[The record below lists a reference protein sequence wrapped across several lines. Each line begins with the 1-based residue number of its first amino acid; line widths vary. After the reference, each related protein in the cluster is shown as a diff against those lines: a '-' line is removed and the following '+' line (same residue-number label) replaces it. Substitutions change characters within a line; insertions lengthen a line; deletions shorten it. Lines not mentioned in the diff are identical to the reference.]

1 MVDQYKEIG
10 AQQTGSAV
18 NVNVYVDHLWVALH
32 MKARLPEKS
41 TNVRDVKV
49 SDKDGFLS

>member
-1 MVDQYKEIG
+1 MGPHVDG
-10 AQQTGSAV
+10 ASREAQSQ
-18 NVNVYVDHLWVALH
+18 
-32 MKARLPEKS
+32 EKS